1 MNDIII
7 TDFGPQ
13 HFEQALDV
21 LYESNC
27 MHARCDSKQFICAP
41 KENSVPYVRSVL
53 QDENKFG
60 FVALTIISLPE
71 FCSAASSNA
80 TKTFIATGDSVKFS
94 TLPSAAN
101 IPNEAS
107 ENN

>member
-53 QDENKFG
+53 EDENKFG
-60 FVALTIISLPE
+60 FVALDNNIVAGIL
-71 FCSAASSNA
+71 FGASSNA

>member
-41 KENSVPYVRSVL
+41 KENSVPCNLETWAYMVYWERGY
-53 QDENKFG
+53 F
-60 FVALTIISLPE
+60 
-71 FCSAASSNA
+71 
-80 TKTFIATGDSVKFS
+80 
-94 TLPSAAN
+94 
-101 IPNEAS
+101 
-107 ENN
+107 

>member
-53 QDENKFG
+53 EDENKFG
-60 FVALTIISLPE
+60 FVALDNNIVAGILFGGVLERDEKHLLQPE
-71 FCSAASSNA
+71 
-80 TKTFIATGDSVKFS
+80 I
-94 TLPSAAN
+94 L
-101 IPNEAS
+101 
-107 ENN
+107 